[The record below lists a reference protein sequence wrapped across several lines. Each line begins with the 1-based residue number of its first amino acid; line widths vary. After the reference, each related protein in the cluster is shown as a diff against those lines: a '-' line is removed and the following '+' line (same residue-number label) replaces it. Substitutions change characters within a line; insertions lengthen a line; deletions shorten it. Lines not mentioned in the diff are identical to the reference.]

1 MDGLGERD
9 AEVDKEAAEA
19 HGQLEGDLDVGVLL
33 LLLDG
38 GGGAAEPHGGQGAAA
53 GQPEAAQG
61 KAGLDGE
68 VEVGDLLVVG
78 EVAQAHAGAEA
89 EILAKPVG
97 VAHVEAEA
105 QTGLVFPRHVAV
117 EGHGADAEA
126 LEGYRQFILG
136 TFLLGLQV
144 RHSKKD
150 KG

>member
-1 MDGLGERD
+1 MGKYDDIIHLSRPVSKTHPPMPREER
-9 AEVDKEAAEA
+9 AALSKIP
-19 HGQLEGDLDVGVLL
+19 GTVLFFDRL
-33 LLLDG
+33 T
-38 GGGAAEPHGGQGAAA
+38 
-53 GQPEAAQG
+53 
-61 KAGLDGE
+61 KARVLRW
-68 VEVGDLLVVG
+68 V
-78 EVAQAHAGAEA
+78 
-89 EILAKPVG
+89 IR
-97 VAHVEAEA
+97 HVEAEA